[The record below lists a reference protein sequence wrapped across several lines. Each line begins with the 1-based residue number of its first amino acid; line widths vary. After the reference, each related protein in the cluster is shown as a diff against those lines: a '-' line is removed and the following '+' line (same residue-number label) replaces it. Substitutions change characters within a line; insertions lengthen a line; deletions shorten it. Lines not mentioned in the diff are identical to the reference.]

1 MMRVKVCGITNPE
14 DAVLCEHHGAD
25 ALGFIFYPRSKR
37 YISPSQAADIIAHL
51 SPFIV
56 KVGVFVNEDP
66 DHINKM
72 ALQIG
77 LNCAQLHGEEPPT
90 YIEKINFP
98 VIKSFRVDR
107 EFDYSVLNHYTGC
120 SFLLDVYSSKG
131 YGGTGR
137 SFDWHRIP
145 GSLRRNIILA
155 GGISA
160 DNMEEIFNKITPNA
174 IDLSSSL
181 ESYPGKK
188 DPVKTREFF
197 DKFKVLKKKYN
208 GR

>member
-37 YISPSQAADIIAHL
+37 YISPSQAAEIITHL

-66 DHINKM
+66 DHINKI

-107 EFDYSVLNHYTGC
+107 EFDYSVLNQYTGC
-120 SFLLDVYSSKG
+120 SFLLDAYSLDG

-145 GSLRRNIILA
+145 HNLRRNIILA

-160 DNMEEIFNKITPNA
+160 DNIEEIFNKIAPNA

-181 ESYPGKK
+181 ESCPGKK
-188 DPVKTREFF
+188 DSIKTREFF
-197 DKFKVLKKKYN
+197 EKFKVLKMKYN